1 MGQGD
6 GGGMPRRGHPYEGLT
21 PGVSSATAVRE
32 GDRVSAAGGLVFRP
46 ASKYKALYFVKCALV
61 SGCFATGLTVLRA
74 KRAPPGWYVTVG
86 SIRRWL

>member
-1 MGQGD
+1 MVVSSVPLCLQEEGQGMGQGD

-61 SGCFATGLTVLRA
+61 SGCFATGLTVPRD
-74 KRAPPGWYVTVG
+74 
-86 SIRRWL
+86 